1 MVAPTGVAFATSTH
15 LEKWLRANHAR
26 ETELW
31 VRIYKKGSGTPSVDW
46 NDCVVAA
53 LAWGWIDGH
62 KKSLDEE
69 SFLQRLTPRRPK
81 SNWSQ
86 KNCAHA
92 ERLIAEGRMQ
102 PAGLAHVEAAR
113 ADGRWAQAYAGS
125 ATMVIPDD
133 FLAALA
139 KNAAAKRF
147 YATLDR
153 RNLFSIYHRVTTAKR
168 EATRTKRIADIV
180 AKLARGEVFH
190 E

>member
-1 MVAPTGVAFATSTH
+1 
-15 LEKWLRANHAR
+15 
-26 ETELW
+26 
-31 VRIYKKGSGTPSVDW
+31 
-46 NDCVVAA
+46 
-53 LAWGWIDGH
+53 
-62 KKSLDEE
+62 
-69 SFLQRLTPRRPK
+69 
-81 SNWSQ
+81 
-86 KNCAHA
+86 
-92 ERLIAEGRMQ
+92 
-102 PAGLAHVEAAR
+102 
-113 ADGRWAQAYAGS
+113 
-125 ATMVIPDD
+125 MVIPDD